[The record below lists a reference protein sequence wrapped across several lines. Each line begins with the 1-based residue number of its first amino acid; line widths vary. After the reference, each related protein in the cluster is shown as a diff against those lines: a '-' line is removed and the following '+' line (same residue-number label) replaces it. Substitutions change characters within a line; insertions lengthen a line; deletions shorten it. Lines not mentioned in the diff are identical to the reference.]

1 MPALGALPPP
11 SAITSVSLLPNPH
24 TVTNTGNNACQT
36 MASWSSLSVPL
47 TSAGSSSL
55 IAPTLPLQPLL
66 QPVCSPPQAMG
77 MVLSPALEPFPA
89 RLVARVRSG
98 QYVELRDFLTDNIS
112 LLQQLEVVQGSFP
125 VTGPARPRLREITS
139 LPSWL
144 YCFLAYV
151 AIHTNDH
158 ATRDQLAYARL
169 LIRESQRHG
178 GGGWLDYD
186 RVFRQQVAIDSALQ
200 WNTLH
205 AGLQASTILGQRSS
219 SGIFCTLCRE
229 SDHTPDQC
237 ALSYLYPH
245 PTQNTPLALG
255 GVNDQQRSKRQPNQR
270 RRPESLLNICVSWNK
285 GQCIYPGTCNYRH
298 VCATCHLLHKAK
310 DCPDTP
316 EGSEYKP
323 FRPTQRPWRA
333 VAPPLPLT
341 Q

>member
-36 MASWSSLSVPL
+36 MALWSSLSVPL

-66 QPVCSPPQAMG
+66 QPVCYPPQAMG

-89 RLVARVRSG
+89 TCRLVARVRSG

-151 AIHTNDH
+151 AIRTNDH

-169 LIRESQRHG
+169 LIRESQCHG
-178 GGGWLDYD
+178 GSGWLDYD

-205 AGLQASTILGQRSS
+205 AGLQASTIWDNGAAQVYFVHCAGSQITHQTSVLFRIS
-219 SGIFCTLCRE
+219 IHTRPKTLLLPQVVLMTSRE
-229 SDHTPDQC
+229 ADVNLTRND
-237 ALSYLYPH
+237 A
-245 PTQNTPLALG
+245 QN
-255 GVNDQQRSKRQPNQR
+255 
-270 RRPESLLNICVSWNK
+270 
-285 GQCIYPGTCNYRH
+285 
-298 VCATCHLLHKAK
+298 
-310 DCPDTP
+310 
-316 EGSEYKP
+316 P
-323 FRPTQRPWRA
+323 F
-333 VAPPLPLT
+333 
-341 Q
+341 